1 MYHME
6 IYYYAIKLLDVWG
19 YEMKEENFLFVE
31 TTYGILEQFRY
42 IFAEYIE
49 KWKNPQTLR
58 ILLSGML
65 MTLLPSWNN
74 TAQIPEEKA
83 KCLIITALFVGERN
97 KDMKLLKCC
106 IILVGSWLLRKICPT
121 STG

>member
-6 IYYYAIKLLDVWG
+6 MYYYTTKLLEVWG
-19 YEMKEENFLFVE
+19 YEMKEKIFFPFVE

-42 IFAEYIE
+42 NFAEYIE
-49 KWKNPQTLR
+49 KWKKKTPQTLR

-74 TAQIPEEKA
+74 TAQIPEEKSN
-83 KCLIITALFVGERN
+83 CLITAALFVAGRN
-97 KDMKLLKCC
+97 QKVWSC
-106 IILVGSWLLRKICPT
+106 
-121 STG
+121 